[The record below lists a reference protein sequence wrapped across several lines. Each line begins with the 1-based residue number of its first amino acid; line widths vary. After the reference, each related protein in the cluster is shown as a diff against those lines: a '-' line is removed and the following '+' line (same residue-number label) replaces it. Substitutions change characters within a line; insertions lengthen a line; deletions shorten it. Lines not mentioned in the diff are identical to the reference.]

1 MNSPAHAMQSF
12 SLFVLLPIL
21 AIAVFTDIRQ
31 HRIPN
36 LLIVITLG
44 LAFLFQATVG
54 GMEGIAAA
62 LGGMAIGLLFFLP
75 FYVAGG
81 MGAGDVKLMSGV
93 GAFLGPSAT
102 VLASALTLV
111 AGAVLGILI
120 IIWRGAL
127 GTFVRRYRTMLRAFV
142 GTGHVFYLPPTD
154 RDVVAM
160 QPFPYAAAIA
170 VGTSLAILWSTG
182 MDPPDTVLA
191 FLWTR

>member
-1 MNSPAHAMQSF
+1 MNSSAQAMQSF
-12 SLFVLLPIL
+12 SMFVLLPIL
-21 AIAVFTDIRQ
+21 AIAVFTDIRE

-44 LAFLFQATVG
+44 LALLFQATVG

-62 LGGMAIGLLFFLP
+62 LGGMAIGFLFFLP

-81 MGAGDVKLMSGV
+81 LGAGDVKLMMGV

-127 GTFVRRYRTMLRAFV
+127 GTFVRRYRAMLRAFV

-154 RDVVAM
+154 RDVIAM

-170 VGTSLAILWSTG
+170 AGTALAILWSTG

-191 FLWTR
+191 FVWTR